1 MQRRSVF
8 PPLLKTYAEDASA
21 VASPGRGPE
30 TRLVSVAASGG
41 KKNPE
46 SNRSGTDVGRQAPPG
61 SLQRRERKPAK
72 KSVLRDSREAELRMK
87 RAEVDACSSHK
98 HCLGV
103 HAKWCACQVAYT
115 DDIYQLCSAVGR
127 PHQRSVY
134 MYATRYVD
142 LYLADIIISS
152 PLQKADTLVK
162 EWDAM
167 LLKDKEDKHSQLL
180 QRLELQHR
188 LIAKNDLLAQEAR
201 YKEEEKQAKV
211 TCIYNYAFS

>member
-1 MQRRSVF
+1 MRASATFQYFPGEIIFVKMEHVSGCPGNKSLDQLNSELPTGMAVQRRSVF

-21 VASPGRGPE
+21 VESPGRGPE

-98 HCLGV
+98 HCLRV
-103 HAKWCACQVAYT
+103 HAKWCACQVAYI
-115 DDIYQLCSAVGR
+115 DEV
-127 PHQRSVY
+127 
-134 MYATRYVD
+134 
-142 LYLADIIISS
+142 
-152 PLQKADTLVK
+152 
-162 EWDAM
+162 
-167 LLKDKEDKHSQLL
+167 
-180 QRLELQHR
+180 
-188 LIAKNDLLAQEAR
+188 
-201 YKEEEKQAKV
+201 
-211 TCIYNYAFS
+211 